1 MNSHKKWL
9 YRMGLLISVLVL
21 SGCQTNTDSVQKESV
36 NKEDNVTDKEV
47 LTVSVDDN
55 QVFQTVESIGASGSW
70 WSQDIGGWEEAE
82 TSSLSKRE
90 YIAELLFDQTDGIG
104 LSSYRYNLG
113 GGSTLQNSPKITD
126 PWRRAESFETEEGV
140 YDWDKDANAQWFLN
154 KAVDYGIAD
163 IYVFVNSPLT
173 RLTKTGSAYGE
184 MIKGIS
190 SNLAPENYEA
200 FANYVYDVTEHF
212 VEKGVPVTNVSP
224 INEPQWEWTG
234 GQEGN
239 HYEPEEVV
247 DLLKVFLDKK
257 EERPLLENVH
267 LSMPELG
274 EWGNSS
280 YPYYEALVNDETI
293 KNAFETWD
301 VHSYWTN
308 QYAKEDFVKWLE
320 EQNISPALK
329 MSEWTEMVNG
339 RDYTMHSAL
348 VMANQIYEDLTIL
361 DVTVWQYWIAV
372 SSYDYRDGLIY
383 VDVNSHEIEPT
394 KRLWTMGNFSK
405 FIRPG
410 YVRIKSEVDDKD
422 VNAVSFKGT
431 NNNGEEE
438 IVTIL
443 INNSFEEKHISISQE
458 YTEAYITSP
467 EKDLEKE
474 DINGEIIIPAQSVVT
489 VK

>member
-257 EERPLLENVH
+257 KNV
-267 LSMPELG
+267 LC
-274 EWGNSS
+274 
-280 YPYYEALVNDETI
+280 
-293 KNAFETWD
+293 
-301 VHSYWTN
+301 
-308 QYAKEDFVKWLE
+308 
-320 EQNISPALK
+320 
-329 MSEWTEMVNG
+329 
-339 RDYTMHSAL
+339 
-348 VMANQIYEDLTIL
+348 
-361 DVTVWQYWIAV
+361 
-372 SSYDYRDGLIY
+372 
-383 VDVNSHEIEPT
+383 
-394 KRLWTMGNFSK
+394 
-405 FIRPG
+405 
-410 YVRIKSEVDDKD
+410 
-422 VNAVSFKGT
+422 
-431 NNNGEEE
+431 
-438 IVTIL
+438 
-443 INNSFEEKHISISQE
+443 
-458 YTEAYITSP
+458 
-467 EKDLEKE
+467 
-474 DINGEIIIPAQSVVT
+474 
-489 VK
+489 